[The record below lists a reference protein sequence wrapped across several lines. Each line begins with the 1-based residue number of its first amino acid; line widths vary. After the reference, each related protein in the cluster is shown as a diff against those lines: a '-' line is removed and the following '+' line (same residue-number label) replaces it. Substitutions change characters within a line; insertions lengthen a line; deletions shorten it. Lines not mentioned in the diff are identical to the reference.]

1 VEFRLRGRNGTKS
14 ATKPATQ
21 MLESPVSVPKILADS
36 IPEILRTPWVNI
48 KPETFL
54 RWHQKGFQLFW
65 RWKNRGREAGLAC
78 PGSPGNFEELREA
91 DKCPS
96 NSERNIVW
104 LPPLRA
110 QTGSDV
116 AQIFAPPELRK
127 CPSRRR
133 PAPFSH
139 LGSTPL
145 TGESPAAKDNPSRGK
160 NHSRNVHA
168 PWFVFSGT
176 ANLLLEVRLFYP

>member
-1 VEFRLRGRNGTKS
+1 
-14 ATKPATQ
+14 

-48 KPETFL
+48 KTETFL

-145 TGESPAAKDNPSRGK
+145 TGESPAAKDNPSAKIIREMFMRHGLYSPEQRTCCSK
-160 NHSRNVHA
+160 CVSFILDLHS
-168 PWFVFSGT
+168 SY
-176 ANLLLEVRLFYP
+176 EYKQCQSS